1 MPPNTKVCGEARA
14 PQIPFVVM
22 KARAMV
28 KARVACD
35 RCWTSIFEK
44 CHIEPVWTI
53 VGRC

>member
-1 MPPNTKVCGEARA
+1 MFPEY
-14 PQIPFVVM
+14 M